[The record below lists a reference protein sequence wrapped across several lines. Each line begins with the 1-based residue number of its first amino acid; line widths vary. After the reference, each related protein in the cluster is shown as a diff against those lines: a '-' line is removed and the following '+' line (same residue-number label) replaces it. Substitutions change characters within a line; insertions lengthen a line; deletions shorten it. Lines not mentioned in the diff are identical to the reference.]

1 MLFSSD
7 TIGVGFRFS
16 LLNLNEF
23 SFRSRGSGAFRDPGF
38 DGVLSSMRPWA
49 RLSARKLTFLVLLMF
64 ALPQYAETPAE
75 SFPDLLLPE
84 DGSPVPG
91 RPTPEGTFI
100 RNPQDFLLCSGKDFQ
115 GMGPAGSYSVIQ
127 WQGNSFDDVA
137 SFNNETVTEL
147 LRDPSN
153 RKNRIVAR
161 DRFEAALAADPQFYP
176 FLYNLAR
183 LNLLLRDF
191 EESIRLFQKAA
202 SLIPDD
208 PGPYMNIARACEE
221 LQEHRCVI
229 SYYKKAHSKAPLR
242 PDAVFSLGIYYL
254 ESDRRPQAEI
264 YIKQGYRDFP
274 DDSRMKIALAR
285 LLLQKGDRLKARVLL
300 ESIPTRTMS
309 GEQRKDYDLSLH
321 YYLAEIYKDSRD
333 YGAALREINILLANP
348 SAPFFMEHNKQDLQ
362 KQKQVLERLARAQS
376 LSED

>member
-1 MLFSSD
+1 M
-7 TIGVGFRFS
+7 
-16 LLNLNEF
+16 
-23 SFRSRGSGAFRDPGF
+23 
-38 DGVLSSMRPWA
+38 LSSMRPWA

>member
-1 MLFSSD
+1 
-7 TIGVGFRFS
+7 
-16 LLNLNEF
+16 
-23 SFRSRGSGAFRDPGF
+23 
-38 DGVLSSMRPWA
+38 
-49 RLSARKLTFLVLLMF
+49 MF
-64 ALPQYAETPAE
+64 TLPIYSETPVE

-100 RNPQDFLLCSGKDFQ
+100 RNAQDFLLCSGKDFE
-115 GMGPAGSYSVIQ
+115 GAGPPGSFSAIR

-137 SFNNETVTEL
+137 SFNNETIAEL
-147 LRDPSN
+147 LKDPSN
-153 RKNRIVAR
+153 AKNRAVAR
-161 DRFEAALAADPQFYP
+161 DRFEAAVQADPQFYP

-183 LNLLLRDF
+183 LHLLLRDF

-242 PDAVFSLGIYYL
+242 PDAIFALGIYYL
-254 ESDRRPQAEI
+254 ETDRRPQAEI

-285 LLLQKGDRLKARVLL
+285 LLLQKGDRLRARVLL
-300 ESIPTRTMS
+300 ESIPTQTMS

-321 YYLAEIYKDSRD
+321 YYLAEIYRDSRN
-333 YGAALREINILLANP
+333 YVAALQEMNILLANP
-348 SAPFFMEHNKQDLQ
+348 SASFFLEHNRKDLE